1 MAEAKCFLCLDQKSM
16 SAVIAALLCQNL
28 RALDPMAECD
38 VSTLMAS
45 AKCFMCLDQKAAQ
58 AVQLQLLC
66 NLVDASIGG
75 GSGGVIC
82 AAEDPVAD
90 PGVTCALAY
99 NTVTASLWY
108 WNDNLGIWSQLI
120 GG

>member
-1 MAEAKCFLCLDQKSM
+1 MLQ
-16 SAVIAALLCQNL
+16 LLCRINT
-28 RALDPMAECD
+28 ALDPMSTCD
-38 VSTLMAS
+38 PKTILADG
-45 AKCFMCLDQKAAQ
+45 KCFFGLDAKAAQ
-58 AVQLQLLC
+58 VAMLQLLC
-66 NLVDASIGG
+66 NISDAIGG

-82 AAEDPVAD
+82 AAVDPVAD
-90 PGVTCALAY
+90 PGQTCALAY